1 MITRTMRRDFR
12 HRGGVRWQRRPNASL
27 VRHRQ
32 KLRLFD
38 FSDRTLKVCEV
49 DSGGELISTA
59 AGSGRVGSGDWRS
72 DGRILLLAWRTES
85 FEFTDGKQNMVEN
98 SGKAISDES
107 PEVVVGAAEEEAVS
121 EIFWGLAEVS

>member
-1 MITRTMRRDFR
+1 
-12 HRGGVRWQRRPNASL
+12 L

-32 KLRLFD
+32 RLPLFD

-85 FEFTDGKQNMVEN
+85 FEFTDGKQIIVDN
-98 SGKAISDES
+98 SGKGIPDES
-107 PEVVVGAAEEEAVS
+107 PEVSVDAAQEEAVS